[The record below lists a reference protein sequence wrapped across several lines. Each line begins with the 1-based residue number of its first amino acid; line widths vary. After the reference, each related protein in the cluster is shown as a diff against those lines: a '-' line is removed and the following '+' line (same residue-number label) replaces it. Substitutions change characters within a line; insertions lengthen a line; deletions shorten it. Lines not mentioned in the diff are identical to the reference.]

1 MCYALGTQLHKNM
14 LKQFFCA
21 ACLQLGESVAHIS
34 TLLQLGY
41 AFKLALFEICIR
53 FVLCCLVSL

>member
-14 LKQFFCA
+14 LKQFFFA

-34 TLLQLGY
+34 TLLQLEY
-41 AFKLALFEICIR
+41 VSILALFKICIR
-53 FVLCCLVSL
+53 FV